1 MWAVKGHPLAVG
13 VSGRSWTHFN
23 ATWCGLDAGT
33 TTVCA
38 RVDPGGRR
46 PETRAC
52 CENCHLATPKS
63 IFQTHQRSPPDIFPR
78 PPSHELQNE
87 PPWAFISARYQNLYV
102 FARTHQAYQF
112 LEGPWDLVPTAEG
125 HPVGVS
131 GRCRT
136 HFDANWCG
144 VDAGSTTVCARV
156 DPGRRR
162 PKARGCCENCHL
174 ATPKYIFRTH
184 RR

>member
-1 MWAVKGHPLAVG
+1 MPGSIPEVDDPKLGPAVKIAIWQCQNLYFKHIRGHC
-13 VSGRSWTHFN
+13 R
-23 ATWCGLDAGT
+23 
-33 TTVCA
+33 
-38 RVDPGGRR
+38 
-46 PETRAC
+46 
-52 CENCHLATPKS
+52 
-63 IFQTHQRSPPDIFPR
+63 IFFQD

-102 FARTHQAYQF
+102 FARTHQAYQSF
-112 LEGPWDLVPTAEG
+112 EGPWDLVPTAEG

-131 GRCRT
+131 GRCWS

-144 VDAGSTTVCARV
+144 LDAGTTTVCARV